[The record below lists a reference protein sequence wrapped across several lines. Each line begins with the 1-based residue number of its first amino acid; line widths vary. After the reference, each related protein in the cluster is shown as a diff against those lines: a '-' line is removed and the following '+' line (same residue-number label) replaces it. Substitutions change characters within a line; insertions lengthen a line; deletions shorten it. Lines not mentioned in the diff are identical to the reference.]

1 MVKGLKPLSA
11 LRYIVNNKKRSI
23 SMILAI
29 AVSVLLILI
38 FQIVFYGV
46 TESAKM
52 ATIGRFERLSILGP
66 GDKGVISDKVITQF
80 YDSPL
85 IEKIISTESATTDY
99 YHFFGNLNI
108 PVYSLNKDDL
118 QYVMKALDLKLKEGR
133 LPDTDKQEIIVDE
146 MLLNNKGK
154 KLGDY
159 IGKEVDKGERLDG
172 KYKIVGVVEGNCIIG
187 FSAIGNKQEIQNS
200 IILLYPKEGRLN
212 ELNKQ
217 LEKIAPSDAQYNSL
231 DKASELLNKD
241 TELTEDASTVIVIVI
256 MVIMSFAAGNSSYAQ
271 YFSRRYEFSTLQSL
285 GYTRLKILLRAAC
298 EILFTNMLGFVLGL
312 MLAVLSAL
320 CLKMLIYDPNG
331 YPFIL
336 ANWVGVLKA
345 AIIPLCTIVF
355 SLIPAWWT
363 LSKTDQI
370 EAMEKYE

>member
-1 MVKGLKPLSA
+1 MMSGLKPLSA
-11 LRYIVNNKKRSI
+11 LRYIVNNKKRSV

-46 TESAKM
+46 SESTKM
-52 ATIGRFERLSILGP
+52 ATLGRFEKISILGP
-66 GDKGVISDKVITQF
+66 GDKGVISDSIITEL
-80 YDSPL
+80 YDSSL
-85 IEKIISTESATTDY
+85 IEEMISTQSATTDY

-172 KYKIVGVVEGNCIIG
+172 KYKIVGVVKGNCIIG
-187 FSAIGNKQEIQNS
+187 LSAIGNKQEIQNS
-200 IILLYPKEGRLN
+200 INLLFPKEGRLN

-217 LEKIAPSDAQYNSL
+217 LKEILPLDAQYNSL
-231 DKASELLNKD
+231 DKALKSLNEDIELAEN
-241 TELTEDASTVIVIVI
+241 ASMVIVIVI
-256 MVIMSFAAGNSSYAQ
+256 MIIMSFAAGNSSYAQ

-312 MLAVLSAL
+312 MLTVLSAL